1 MLYLIVCK
9 RVTKVGAF
17 TTQNCRAPNTP
28 ERTAPA
34 RRNSLILNVADQPA
48 GFHNLST
55 FVAGL

>member
-9 RVTKVGAF
+9 CVTKVGAF

-34 RRNSLILNVADQPA
+34 RRNSLIVNLAEQPA
-48 GFHNLST
+48 SFHNLGA